1 MFMKLSP
8 LLFVLLF
15 AKTTNA
21 QSFKYPSAA
30 EQGKTIK
37 SLLPAQWKVIDSI
50 KGDLNNDKIEDLALV
65 LEFYAAVKESRAYGD
80 YDTDLITE
88 LQKPRMLAVYFKQG
102 KNYKLALQNNNFIL
116 RSQEGGEMGDPL
128 RPMSISNNT
137 LVLNYEGGAGWKW
150 KLNYA
155 FKHISGSW
163 QLIKAANCSYKN
175 GSEEM
180 TKKEYDFLNK
190 KGKVITGKL
199 SNTDTANQTEEYA
212 LTGLKPKTF
221 TTFKKPW
228 TWEIRP
234 GEFL

>member
-1 MFMKLSP
+1 MSMKINS
-8 LLFVLLF
+8 LLILLLLTQIS
-15 AKTTNA
+15 KA

-50 KGDLNNDKIEDLALV
+50 KGDLNNDKVEDLALV

-80 YDTDLITE
+80 SESEIVKE

-102 KNYKLALQNNNFIL
+102 KNYKLALQNNDFVL
-116 RSQEGGEMGDPL
+116 RSEEGGAMGDPL

-137 LVLNYEGGAGWKW
+137 LILNYEGGSGWKW

-155 FKHISGSW
+155 FKHVSGNW
-163 QLIKAANCSYKN
+163 QLINAVNCSYQD

-180 TKKEYDFLNK
+180 NKREYDFLNK
-190 KGKVITGKL
+190 KRKVSIGVL
-199 SNTDTANQTEEYA
+199 DAHGNADQAQVYA
-212 LTGLKPKTF
+212 LTGFKPRTLAN
-221 TTFKKPW
+221 FKKPW
-228 TWEIRP
+228 TWQIRP

>member
-1 MFMKLSP
+1 MKTYFLC
-8 LLFVLLF
+8 FFLLF
-15 AKTTNA
+15 AKFASA
-21 QSFKYPSAA
+21 QSFKYPLAP
-30 EQGKTIK
+30 EQGRSIK

-50 KGDLNNDKIEDLALV
+50 KGDLNNDNMEDLALV

-80 YDTDLITE
+80 NDTEIVTE

-116 RSQEGGEMGDPL
+116 RSEEGGAMGDPL
-128 RPMSISNNT
+128 RPMAINNNT
-137 LVLNYEGGAGWKW
+137 LLLNYEGGASWRW

-155 FKHISGSW
+155 FKHIGGAW
-163 QLIKAANCSYKN
+163 QLINAVNLSFQD
-175 GSEEM
+175 GSDDV
-180 TKKEYDFLNK
+180 TKKEYDFVNHK
-190 KGKVITGKL
+190 RKVITGKTGNL
-199 SNTDTANQTEEYA
+199 DAANQTEEQA
-212 LTGLKPKTF
+212 LTDLKTRTF